1 MRYSLANHPLWTLL
15 LWLRH
20 RPLTHRFELS
30 SPPHLLHWS
39 WKLSHWLTLAPHS
52 IVTRPQE
59 HNALSSHWHGD
70 VLCLTPFMVCPIQE
84 SEQPR
89 SSSRP
94 GSYGLVS
101 MQMFAAGPVPVY
113 SASVPRSNDT
123 LQLHS
128 LPFTTPNARFDVI
141 HIDLVGPL
149 PPSRGFTY
157 LLTCVDRFT
166 RWPEAIP
173 LTCITAEAVAQAFLS
188 GWISRFGVPSTI
200 VTDRGRQFESRC
212 WNTLMTLLGSK
223 RARTTSYHPQTNG
236 MVERFHRQL
245 KAALKAQ
252 PQPDSWMDA
261 LPFVLLGIRTT
272 LKEDI
277 SATAA
282 EMVYGTTLR
291 LPGEFFTPSQRS
303 LPDPSDYI
311 SNLRTH
317 MQTIRPPPPRPTQRN
332 SKIID
337 GLSTATHV
345 FIRHDAVC

>member
-1 MRYSLANHPLWTLL
+1 M
-15 LWLRH
+15 
-20 RPLTHRFELS
+20 
-30 SPPHLLHWS
+30 
-39 WKLSHWLTLAPHS
+39 
-52 IVTRPQE
+52 
-59 HNALSSHWHGD
+59 
-70 VLCLTPFMVCPIQE
+70 
-84 SEQPR
+84 
-89 SSSRP
+89 
-94 GSYGLVS
+94 
-101 MQMFAAGPVPVY
+101 
-113 SASVPRSNDT
+113 
-123 LQLHS
+123 
-128 LPFTTPNARFDVI
+128 
-141 HIDLVGPL
+141 
-149 PPSRGFTY
+149 
-157 LLTCVDRFT
+157 
-166 RWPEAIP
+166 WPEAFP

-200 VTDRGRQFESRC
+200 VTDRGRQFESRF

-223 RARTTSYHPQTNG
+223 RACTISYHPQTNG
-236 MVERFHRQL
+236 MVEHFHRQL

-291 LPGEFFTPSQRS
+291 LPGEFFTPSQTS

-311 SNLRTH
+311 SNLGTH

-345 FIRHDAVC
+345 FIRHDAVRRPLQPPYDGPYRVIKRTDKHFTIDINGRNDTVSIDRLKPHTSQTAPPTTQPCRTTRSGRHVHFPQYLSQHVS